1 MRSSLSFFALGLSL
15 LLPRAAAA
23 ADVIFD
29 HIASGSIKM
38 DGKIKDFPGTTPA
51 SETVKAGKASPVFVA
66 GYDDQGIW
74 LGAEVVKDG
83 GVGRT
88 SGFGPNEDC
97 ISLVLGIPK
106 QGVGKGGELA
116 AVHEIGVYAGVP
128 GSSSGIVKFRAGP
141 RAGQTIDGA
150 KIMEAPRKG
159 GGYSVEAFV
168 PWSAIPEAKKVRAG
182 LRGALRM
189 YEGDGTTLRAIK
201 ASGPGSVESPSQLG
215 YLLIEPEQSL
225 PQALAQKK
233 QTWKD
238 VSFDVSADMTGD
250 AVNERAM
257 FVGRMLYVLGP
268 GFQGGKQWLVMDAGA
283 DVVAV
288 ETRDVTGDGKDDLLL
303 TTRIKAGTTREAIVV
318 YSLASGTPKL
328 VFGHETLVESGSN
341 ALRDKIEWKGG
352 KKPSVSIT
360 YLAPKGW
367 TVDSYKEPIASDLD
381 PILWPW
387 GPVKERTFTW
397 NGGVFAK
404 DKEVAQK
411 GQAPTAPAQ
420 PPSLT
425 VGPSEPKPAPV
436 APAGDL
442 VVGAFKQYA
451 KDKGVEASPRL
462 ETDAVM
468 IPGKKGRAA
477 LFQRDLVVATGDGG
491 YAVISMQRFANEK
504 DIKEIT
510 AKDLTGDGRDEL
522 IVRGL
527 LRAKL
532 TGAGVE
538 KEVLREVMLVYSPK
552 PAGKGLALVP
562 VLGVETGRTVGND
575 YVDANFRI
583 VTAKGTTPGKIEIM
597 KGSAKG
603 FSASNWPFNK
613 ESPTPGLEPILLPWA
628 KEGSISYAWNGE
640 LFAR

>member
-1 MRSSLSFFALGLSL
+1 MRSSSILFALGLSL
-15 LLPRAAAA
+15 FLPRAARA

-29 HIASGSIKM
+29 HLAPGTIKM
-38 DGKIKDFPGTTPA
+38 DGKIKDFPGTTAA
-51 SETVKAGKASPVFVA
+51 SETIKAGKASASFVA

-74 LGAEVVKDG
+74 LGGEVVKDG

-88 SGFGPNEDC
+88 GSFGPNEDC

-106 QGVGKGGELA
+106 NGVGKGSELA

-128 GSSSGIVKFRAGP
+128 GSSAGIVKFRAGP
-141 RAGQTIDGA
+141 LSGKTVDGA
-150 KIMEAPRKG
+150 KVIEAPRKG

-238 VSFDVSADMTGD
+238 VTFEVSADMTGD

-288 ETRDVTGDGKDDLLL
+288 DTRDVTGDGKDDLLL

-318 YSLASGTPKL
+318 YSLASGTPKM
-328 VFGHETLVESGSN
+328 VFGHETLVESGAN

-387 GPVKERTFTW
+387 GPVKERTFVW
-397 NGGVFAK
+397 NGGIFAK
-404 DKEVAQK
+404 DKEIAQK
-411 GQAPTAPAQ
+411 AQTPTAPAQ
-420 PPSLT
+420 PATPT
-425 VGPSEPKPAPV
+425 EPKPVPI

-442 VVGAFKQYA
+442 VAGAFKQYA

-468 IPGKKGRAA
+468 VPGKKGRAA

-491 YAVISMQRFANEK
+491 YAVISMQRFTNEK

-575 YVDANFRI
+575 YVDSNFRI

-613 ESPTPGLEPILLPWA
+613 ESPTPGLEPILLPWG
-628 KEGSISYAWNGE
+628 KEPSITYAWNGE

>member
-1 MRSSLSFFALGLSL
+1 MRFSFLLTTATATAGLLLSL
-15 LLPRAAAA
+15 PRTARA

-29 HIASGSIKM
+29 HIAPGAIKL
-38 DGKIKDFPGTTPA
+38 DGKIKDFPGTTSA
-51 SETVKAGKASPVFVA
+51 TETLKAGKSTPVFVA

-74 LGAEVVKDG
+74 IGGEVVKDG

-97 ISLVLGIPK
+97 ISLILGIPK
-106 QGVGKGGELA
+106 NGVAKGGELA

-141 RAGQTIDGA
+141 NAGKTIDGA
-150 KIMEAPRKG
+150 KVIEAPRKG

-238 VSFDVSADMTGD
+238 ITFDVSADMTGD

-288 ETRDVTGDGKDDLLL
+288 DTRDVTGDGKDDLLL
-303 TTRIKAGTTREAIVV
+303 TTRIKAGTTREALVV
-318 YSLASGTPKL
+318 YSLASGTPKM
-328 VFGHETLVESGSN
+328 VFGHETLVESGTN
-341 ALRDKIEWKGG
+341 ALKDKIEWKGG

-367 TVDSYKEPIASDLD
+367 TVDTYKEPIASDLD

-387 GPVKERTFTW
+387 GQVKERTFTW
-397 NGGVFAK
+397 NGSLFTK

-411 GQAPTAPAQ
+411 GQAPTAPPQ
-420 PPSLT
+420 PAVT
-425 VGPSEPKPAPV
+425 EAPKPTPV

-442 VVGAFKQYA
+442 VAGAFKLYA

-462 ETDAVM
+462 ETDVTVV
-468 IPGKKGRAA
+468 PGKKGRAA

-491 YAVISMQRFANEK
+491 YA
-504 DIKEIT
+504 
-510 AKDLTGDGRDEL
+510 
-522 IVRGL
+522 
-527 LRAKL
+527 
-532 TGAGVE
+532 
-538 KEVLREVMLVYSPK
+538 
-552 PAGKGLALVP
+552 
-562 VLGVETGRTVGND
+562 
-575 YVDANFRI
+575 
-583 VTAKGTTPGKIEIM
+583 
-597 KGSAKG
+597 
-603 FSASNWPFNK
+603 
-613 ESPTPGLEPILLPWA
+613 
-628 KEGSISYAWNGE
+628 
-640 LFAR
+640 